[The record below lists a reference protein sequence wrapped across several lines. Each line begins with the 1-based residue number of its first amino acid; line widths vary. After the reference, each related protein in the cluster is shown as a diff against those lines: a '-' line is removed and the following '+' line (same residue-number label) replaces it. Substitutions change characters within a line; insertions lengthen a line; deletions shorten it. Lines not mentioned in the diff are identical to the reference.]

1 MSGLHPVKKVDRRAV
16 MLIRGG
22 RVEFFIG
29 LMISKLEDI
38 RLKVKGILLVG
49 GKVVDQS

>member
-1 MSGLHPVKKVDRRAV
+1 MKKVDGRAV

-29 LMISKLEDI
+29 LMISKLKYI

-49 GKVVDQS
+49 GKVVDRS